1 VIAMTASHAS
11 IPLVLAVPAYL
22 TGVAVGTFIATA
34 WNAPADARGLL
45 RITARTLHR
54 PPRDVRARMAVV
66 ARRPATGDD
75 RRPEA
80 A

>member
-1 VIAMTASHAS
+1 MTAARAS

-34 WNAPADARGLL
+34 WNADADARGLVRL
-45 RITARTLHR
+45 TARTLHR
-54 PPRDVRARMAVV
+54 PPRDVRVRMAVV
-66 ARRPATGDD
+66 ASTQPGRDARH
-75 RRPEA
+75 PEA

>member
-1 VIAMTASHAS
+1 MTVSRAS

-34 WNAPADARGLL
+34 WNSGDDARGLVRL
-45 RITARTLHR
+45 TARTLHR
-54 PPRDVRARMAVV
+54 PPRDVRARMAAV
-66 ARRPATGDD
+66 AAQNAALHPAQS
-75 RRPEA
+75 EA

>member
-1 VIAMTASHAS
+1 MTSPRAG

-34 WNAPADARGLL
+34 WNSGDEARGLV
-45 RITARTLHR
+45 RAAARTLHR

-66 ARRPATGDD
+66 MPAAAVRDERPT
-75 RRPEA
+75 A

>member
-1 VIAMTASHAS
+1 MSTARAG

-22 TGVAVGTFIATA
+22 TGVAVGTFLATA
-34 WNAPADARGLL
+34 WNSGEEARGLV
-45 RITARTLHR
+45 RVTARTLHR

-66 ARRPATGDD
+66 AGQRPPAETPRLD
-75 RRPEA
+75 A